1 MLQQLK
7 FGCERAINWNRYQSR
22 ISTERPNQYLDY
34 LMEASFQGVKRL
46 IVLSFEDET
55 QRTSNKLYYL
65 STLEIK
71 EYNVMIGGQN
81 FFHQPFKN
89 NLRRYDTIQK
99 ITTGQGDDYITGCL
113 LDYNYFKNYCK
124 MIAIDLSKQRALDT
138 NPKAIQ

>member
-1 MLQQLK
+1 MFWHCFSILL
-7 FGCERAINWNRYQSR
+7 FANCIVLGYLSLT
-22 ISTERPNQYLDY
+22 ISSSIRKDL
-34 LMEASFQGVKRL
+34 LKRL

-55 QRTSNKLYYL
+55 QRTSNKRYYL
-65 STLEIK
+65 STLKIK